1 MNCARARARSWRAL
15 LARAAWPSGTIMDTT
30 PVRMFFKGLRRFV
43 PELTFAEVRRDEE
56 IEGGD
61 SVIPR
66 GATPLAGHAEPAH
79 AASSEI
85 ARGDI
90 DDVDAERRVVPS
102 SVIPA
107 AWNASAIARLLAAA
121 PPRVH
126 RCCERNCATSKR
138 STKRRLR
145 RYLRVGKLH
154 VRSRVSIDAAW
165 TTTFAQLARNTNS
178 GKTR

>member
-1 MNCARARARSWRAL
+1 MNCARARAL
-15 LARAAWPSGTIMDTT
+15 LARAPGARRVAKRDHNGHYPGAN
-30 PVRMFFKGLRRFV
+30 VLQRLRRFV

-61 SVIPR
+61 SVIAR

-107 AWNASAIARLLAAA
+107 A
-121 PPRVH
+121 
-126 RCCERNCATSKR
+126 
-138 STKRRLR
+138 
-145 RYLRVGKLH
+145 
-154 VRSRVSIDAAW
+154 
-165 TTTFAQLARNTNS
+165 
-178 GKTR
+178 